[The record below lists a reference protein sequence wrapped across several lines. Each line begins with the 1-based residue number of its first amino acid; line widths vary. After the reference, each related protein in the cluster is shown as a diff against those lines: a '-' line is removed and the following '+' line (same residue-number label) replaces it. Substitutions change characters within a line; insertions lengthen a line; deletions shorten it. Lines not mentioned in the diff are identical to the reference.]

1 MARYATGAQKG
12 EQKVALSKPFQHR
25 LDRLQAFAEFWARVM
40 AGALRHCADSKILIH
55 AAALAF
61 FTLFSIAPVM
71 IVAVAVTGL
80 ILGGAAAEGRLLTQL
95 TEMIGP
101 EAAGFVETAVLSIQ
115 LDAGGWLPTL
125 IGVIAILIGA
135 TTVFAQMQQSLN
147 VVWDVVPKPSRS
159 GLYIML
165 KNRLLSLTIV
175 LSIGFI
181 LLMSLLLSVV
191 LQAVLSF
198 ADQWIPLGSA
208 AVFWLE
214 LGFSL
219 AVMTVLFAAI
229 FKILPD
235 VRLRW
240 SDVWFGALITAL
252 LFFLGRVLMARYL
265 TSLAI
270 ASAYGAAGSM
280 VLFLIWVQYSSLTL
294 LVGAAVARAQMEARG
309 RPIRPKA
316 TAMAVRKELLDE
328 R

>member
-1 MARYATGAQKG
+1 MPESLHRTGVRLYRFGLYWGGIIASAMA
-12 EQKVALSKPFQHR
+12 
-25 LDRLQAFAEFWARVM
+25 
-40 AGALRHCADSKILIH
+40 HCADSKVLIH

-71 IVAVAVTGL
+71 IVAVAVAGL
-80 ILGGAAAEGRLLTQL
+80 ILGEAAAEGRLLNQL

-101 EAAGFVETAVLSIQ
+101 EAAEFVETAVLNIQ
-115 LDAGGWLPTL
+115 FDAGGWLPTL

-147 VVWDVVPKPSRS
+147 VVWDVVRKPTRS
-159 GLYIML
+159 GLYILL

-181 LLMSLLLSVV
+181 LLMSLFLSVV

-198 ADQWIPLGSA
+198 ADQWIPLNA
-208 AVFWLE
+208 TAVFWLE
-214 LGFSL
+214 LAVSL
-219 AVMTVLFAAI
+219 SVMTLLFATI
-229 FKILPD
+229 FKVLPE
-235 VRLRW
+235 VRLLW
-240 SDVWFGALITAL
+240 SDVWLGALITAL
-252 LFFLGRVLMARYL
+252 LFFLGRFLMARYL

-280 VLFLIWVQYSSLTL
+280 VMFLLWVQYSSLVL
-294 LVGAAVARAQMEARG
+294 LIGAAVARAQMEARG

-316 TAMAVRKELLDE
+316 TAMAVRKELIDE

>member
-1 MARYATGAQKG
+1 MSHSLQRRWEQLVQFGLYWTGIL
-12 EQKVALSKPFQHR
+12 V
-25 LDRLQAFAEFWARVM
+25 
-40 AGALRHCADSKILIH
+40 GAVRHCTDSKILIH
-55 AAALAF
+55 SAALAF

-71 IVAVAVTGL
+71 IVAVAVAGL
-80 ILGGAAAEGRLLTQL
+80 ILGEAAAEGRLLAQL

-125 IGVIAILIGA
+125 IGVVAILIGA

-147 VVWDVVPKPSRS
+147 VVWDVVARPSRS
-159 GLYIML
+159 GLYIL
-165 KNRLLSLTIV
+165 VKNRLLSLTIV

-181 LLMSLLLSVV
+181 LLMSLFLSVV

-198 ADQWIPLGSA
+198 ADQWLPLGGT

-214 LGFSL
+214 MAFSL
-219 AVMTVLFAAI
+219 AVMTFLFAAI
-229 FKILPD
+229 FKVLPE

-240 SDVWFGALITAL
+240 SDVWFGALVTAL
-252 LFFLGRVLMARYL
+252 LFFLGRFLMARYL

-294 LVGAAVARAQMEARG
+294 LIGAAVARAQMEARG

>member
-1 MARYATGAQKG
+1 MSQSWHHRWQQVRQVGLYWGGILSGA
-12 EQKVALSKPFQHR
+12 A
-25 LDRLQAFAEFWARVM
+25 
-40 AGALRHCADSKILIH
+40 RHCTESNVLIH

-71 IVAVAVTGL
+71 IVAVAIAGL
-80 ILGGAAAEGRLLTQL
+80 VLGEAAAEGRLLGQL

-115 LDAGGWLPTL
+115 LSAGGWLPTL
-125 IGVIAILIGA
+125 IGVVAILIGA

-147 VVWDVVPKPSRS
+147 VVWDVVRKPTRS
-159 GLYIML
+159 GLYIL
-165 KNRLLSLTIV
+165 LRNRLLSLAIV
-175 LSIGFI
+175 LAIGFI
-181 LLMSLLLSVV
+181 LLMSLFLSVV

-198 ADQWIPLGSA
+198 ADQWIPLSST

-214 LGFSL
+214 LAVSL
-219 AVMTVLFAAI
+219 SIMTVLFATI
-229 FKILPD
+229 FKVLPE

-240 SDVWFGALITAL
+240 SDVWLGAFVTAL
-252 LFFLGRVLMARYL
+252 LFFLGRFLMARYL

-280 VLFLIWVQYSSLTL
+280 VLFLIWVQYSSLVL

-309 RPIRPKA
+309 RPIRPRA
-316 TAMAVRKELLDE
+316 TAMAVRKELLSE